1 MTSVTFLSAEVI
13 SFYFIYLGGF
23 YMLTSIA
30 VILISGILMGSI
42 CKWLK
47 LPALVGMI
55 VAGMIISPYCL
66 NLLDSNMLMV
76 AADFRQIA
84 LVIILTKAGLSL
96 NLDDL
101 KRVGRP
107 AILMCFL
114 PACFEIVG
122 VVILAPLLLH
132 VSILEALLMGSVLAA
147 VSPAVIVPRM
157 VKIMDEGYGK
167 KHSVPQLILA
177 GASLDDIFVIVLFT
191 SFMSLL
197 QNNKFDY
204 LSFIQIPI
212 SITLGIVVGV
222 IVSLCL
228 IYVFRKIHMRDSIK
242 ILIILSVSFLLIE
255 LQNRMTGVIT
265 MSGLIAI
272 MSIGIMIRR
281 NYRPL
286 AIRLSVKYNK
296 LWIGA
301 EIMLFVLVGA
311 TIDTKYIA
319 LAGLMMLCVII
330 GALIFRIIGVALCL
344 MKSPLSKNERIFCM
358 GAYTPK
364 ATVQAAI
371 AAIPLSSGL
380 ACGQD
385 ILTIAVLAIILTAPL
400 GSFFIERSY
409 KILLKK

>member
-1 MTSVTFLSAEVI
+1 
-13 SFYFIYLGGF
+13 
-23 YMLTSIA
+23 MLTSIA
-30 VILISGILMGSI
+30 VILISGILLGSI
-42 CKWLK
+42 SKWLK

-66 NLLDSNMLMV
+66 NLLDNNMLMI
-76 AADFRQIA
+76 AADIRQIA

-96 NLDDL
+96 NLEDL

-132 VSILEALLMGSVLAA
+132 ISILEALLMGSVLAA

-197 QNNKFDY
+197 QNNNFDY
-204 LSFIQIPI
+204 LSFVQVPI
-212 SITLGIVVGV
+212 SIALGIVVGI

-228 IYVFRKIHMRDSIK
+228 IYVFKKIHIRDSIK

-319 LAGLMMLCVII
+319 LAGLTMLCVIT
-330 GALIFRIIGVALCL
+330 GALLFRIIGVALCL
-344 MKSPLSKNERIFCM
+344 IKSPLTKNERVFCM

-385 ILTIAVLAIILTAPL
+385 ILMIAVLAIILTAPL

-409 KILLKK
+409 KVLLKK

>member
-1 MTSVTFLSAEVI
+1 
-13 SFYFIYLGGF
+13 
-23 YMLTSIA
+23 MLTSIA
-30 VILISGILMGSI
+30 VILISGILLGSI
-42 CKWLK
+42 SKWLK

-66 NLLDSNMLMV
+66 NLLDNNMLMI
-76 AADFRQIA
+76 AADIRQIA

-96 NLDDL
+96 NLEDL

-132 VSILEALLMGSVLAA
+132 ISILEALLMGSVLAA

-197 QNNKFDY
+197 QNNNFDY
-204 LSFIQIPI
+204 LSFVQVPI
-212 SITLGIVVGV
+212 SIALGIVVGI

-228 IYVFRKIHMRDSIK
+228 IYVFKKIHMRDSIK

-265 MSGLIAI
+265 ISGLIAI
-272 MSIGIMIRR
+272 MSIGIMIRK
-281 NYRPL
+281 NYPSL
-286 AIRLSVKYNK
+286 AIRLSDKYNK
-296 LWIGA
+296 LWVGA
-301 EIMLFVLVGA
+301 EIMLFVLVGV
-311 TIDTKYIA
+311 TINTKYIA
-319 LAGLMMLCVII
+319 LAGLTMLCVIT
-330 GALIFRIIGVALCL
+330 GALLFRIIGVSLCL
-344 MKSPLSKNERIFCM
+344 IKSPLTKNERVFCM

-380 ACGQD
+380 SCGQE

-409 KILLKK
+409 KILLNKD

>member
-1 MTSVTFLSAEVI
+1 
-13 SFYFIYLGGF
+13 
-23 YMLTSIA
+23 MLTSIA
-30 VILISGILMGSI
+30 VILISGILLGSI
-42 CKWLK
+42 SKWLK

-66 NLLDSNMLMV
+66 NLLDSNMLMI
-76 AADFRQIA
+76 AADIRQIA

-96 NLDDL
+96 NLEDL

-132 VSILEALLMGSVLAA
+132 ISILEALLMGSVLAA

-197 QNNKFDY
+197 QNNNFDY
-204 LSFIQIPI
+204 LSFVQVPI
-212 SITLGIVVGV
+212 SIALGIVVGI

-228 IYVFRKIHMRDSIK
+228 IYVFKKIHMRDSIK

-265 MSGLIAI
+265 ISGLIAI
-272 MSIGIMIRR
+272 MSIGIMIRK
-281 NYRPL
+281 NYPSL
-286 AIRLSVKYNK
+286 AIRLSDKYNK
-296 LWIGA
+296 LWVGA
-301 EIMLFVLVGA
+301 EIMLFVLVGV
-311 TIDTKYIA
+311 TINTKYIA
-319 LAGLMMLCVII
+319 LAGLTMLCVIT
-330 GALIFRIIGVALCL
+330 GALLFRIIGVSLCL
-344 MKSPLSKNERIFCM
+344 IKSPLTKNERVFCM

-380 ACGQD
+380 SCGQE

-409 KILLKK
+409 KILLNKD

>member
-1 MTSVTFLSAEVI
+1 
-13 SFYFIYLGGF
+13 
-23 YMLTSIA
+23 MLTSIA
-30 VILISGILMGSI
+30 VILISGILLGSI
-42 CKWLK
+42 SKWLK

-55 VAGMIISPYCL
+55 IAGMIISPYCL
-66 NLLDSNMLMV
+66 NLLDSNMLMI
-76 AADFRQIA
+76 AADIRQIA

-96 NLDDL
+96 NLEDL

-132 VSILEALLMGSVLAA
+132 ISILEALLMGSVLAA

-197 QNNKFDY
+197 QNNNFDY
-204 LSFIQIPI
+204 LSFVQVPI
-212 SITLGIVVGV
+212 SIALGIVVGI

-228 IYVFRKIHMRDSIK
+228 IYVFKKIHMRDSIK

-265 MSGLIAI
+265 ISGLIAI
-272 MSIGIMIRR
+272 MSIGIMMRK
-281 NYRPL
+281 NYPSL

-319 LAGLMMLCVII
+319 LAGLTMLCVIT
-330 GALIFRIIGVALCL
+330 GALLFRIIGVALCL
-344 MKSPLSKNERIFCM
+344 IKSPLTKNERVFCM

-385 ILTIAVLAIILTAPL
+385 ILMIAVLAIILTAPL

-409 KILLKK
+409 KVLLKK

>member
-1 MTSVTFLSAEVI
+1 
-13 SFYFIYLGGF
+13 
-23 YMLTSIA
+23 MLTSIA
-30 VILISGILMGSI
+30 VILISGILLGSI
-42 CKWLK
+42 CKWLR
-47 LPALVGMI
+47 LPGLVGMI
-55 VAGMIISPYCL
+55 LAGMIISPYCL
-66 NLLDSNMLMV
+66 NLLDKNMLMI
-76 AADFRQIA
+76 AADIRQIA
-84 LVIILTKAGLSL
+84 LIIILTKAGLSL

-114 PACFEIVG
+114 PACFEIIG

-132 VSILEALLMGSVLAA
+132 ISILEALLMGSVLAA

-167 KHSVPQLILA
+167 THSVPQLILA

-191 SFMSLL
+191 SLMSLL
-197 QNNKFDY
+197 QNNKFNY
-204 LSFIQIPI
+204 LSFVQVPI
-212 SITLGIVVGV
+212 SIVLGIMVGI

-228 IYVFRKIHMRDSIK
+228 IYVFKKIHIRDSIK
-242 ILIILSVSFLLIE
+242 VLIILSVSFLLVE
-255 LQNRMTGVIT
+255 LQNQMTGLIT
-265 MSGLIAI
+265 ISGLIAI

-281 NYRPL
+281 NYQTL
-286 AIRLSVKYNK
+286 AIRLSDKYNK
-296 LWIGA
+296 LWVGA

-311 TIDTKYIA
+311 TINTKYIA
-319 LAGLMMLCVII
+319 LAGLTMLCVII
-330 GALIFRIIGVALCL
+330 GALLFRIIGVALCL
-344 MKSPLSKNERIFCM
+344 IKSPLTKNERVFCM

-371 AAIPLSSGL
+371 ATIPLSSGL

-409 KILLKK
+409 KGLLNKE